1 MDILEKVIEVSYT
14 QIIAQSL
21 LCVTLGIIL
30 AMVIEEFKKQDMK
43 IEIENGYDGFERNV
57 TGNIDLDGNNVYEWE
72 LETYDGFTSIYL
84 IDCEV
89 RINLEDEDELHLFNI
104 DEEVG
109 EEIYDE
115 ILTYVNDNGYDFI
128 GEEFE

>member
-1 MDILEKVIEVSYT
+1 MY
-14 QIIAQSL
+14 
-21 LCVTLGIIL
+21 
-30 AMVIEEFKKQDMK
+30 K
-43 IEIENGYDGFERNV
+43 IEIENGYDGFERHV

-72 LETYDGFTSIYL
+72 LDTYDGMTSIYL

-89 RINLEDEDELHLFNI
+89 RINLEDEDDLNLFNI

-109 EEIYDE
+109 EEIYDK

-128 GEEFE
+128 GEDFE